1 MDKLMSDIWPVLLG
15 AFISAIGMYIGFVNK
30 MRADISVLQTRVGNI
45 EQSVKKLED
54 NIEEKIERM
63 EKRQD
68 SHSRKNDEIIK
79 LITDFKVE
87 IVKQLGN
94 VVAEVGKMASDINN
108 LNRMVVADDNG
119 VRLVKK

>member
-1 MDKLMSDIWPVLLG
+1 MSDIWPVLFG

>member
-1 MDKLMSDIWPVLLG
+1 MDKLMSDIWPVLFG